1 MFSDILKKLRA
12 ESHVSQAKLAETIGV
27 SPGNVSTW
35 ESGESK
41 PGYTALYALA
51 QFFEVSADYLLE
63 LTPKKKG
70 KAEVAEGSPQS
81 LDGIKKEQGLLCDD
95 SPLEDEEA
103 DLVAMYRLLPDHKKE
118 DAFDIICTLYQ
129 KHVERKKESIYWTYK
144 ADKLKRKS
152 TAADSDSGSSG
163 QGVIA

>member
-1 MFSDILKKLRA
+1 MFSDILKRLRK
-12 ESHVSQAKLAETIGV
+12 ESHVSQAKLAESIGV

-63 LTPKKKG
+63 LTPQKKG
-70 KAEVAEGSPQS
+70 EAEILGGQAQS

-95 SPLEDEEA
+95 SPLQDEEA

-129 KHVERKKESIYWTYK
+129 KHVERKKESI
-144 ADKLKRKS
+144 
-152 TAADSDSGSSG
+152 
-163 QGVIA
+163 